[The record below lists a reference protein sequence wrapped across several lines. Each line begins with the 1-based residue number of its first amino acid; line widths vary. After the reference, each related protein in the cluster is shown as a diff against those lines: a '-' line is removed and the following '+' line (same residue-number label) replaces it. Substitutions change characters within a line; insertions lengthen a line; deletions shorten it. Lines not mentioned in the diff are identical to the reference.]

1 MMLFRNALA
10 APNQVLQRV
19 PTLGMTHI
27 MLLTTLC
34 KVGHGVN
41 IFNIIM
47 SNATVMSQMLI
58 VDSAIVH
65 NLRQGYHEGTLLQ
78 KVRFLSTHPLSGL

>member
-1 MMLFRNALA
+1 MLLKNALA
-10 APNQVLQRV
+10 APNQVLKMWPLQVLQRV
-19 PTLGMTHI
+19 AIPGMTHI

-41 IFNIIM
+41 IFDIIM

-58 VDSAIVH
+58 VDSAID
-65 NLRQGYHEGTLLQ
+65 TICA
-78 KVRFLSTHPLSGL
+78 KVIMEAHCYKKWDS